1 MQRFFFPSTNSYG
14 LKPLEFIAFIFFM
27 AFTGGLI
34 LSGCG
39 QDPPEGKILAKI
51 NDYHLTLNEFEQQ
64 LAGDMEMEP
73 DFKLTPE
80 SKKKFLDQLI
90 RKELLIQE
98 AMRLKLD
105 RREPFIRAIERYWQQ
120 TLIRDLIEMKGEE
133 ISKRVAISEAEI
145 EARYKTMKAANAN
158 VLPLEEMRD
167 EIVAQ
172 LKEEQK
178 TQKLKEWIEELKNTA
193 TIEINNEVL

>member
-1 MQRFFFPSTNSYG
+1 
-14 LKPLEFIAFIFFM
+14 M
-27 AFTGGLI
+27 AFAGGLI

-39 QDPPEGKILAKI
+39 QEPPEEKILAKI

-64 LAGDMEMEP
+64 LAGDIEMEP

-105 RREPFIRAIERYWQQ
+105 RREQFIRAIERYWQQ
-120 TLIRDLIEMKGEE
+120 TLIRDLIEMKGAE
-133 ISKRVAISEAEI
+133 ISKRVVISEADI
-145 EARYKTMKAANAN
+145 EARYKSMKAANAN
-158 VLPLEEMRD
+158 LPPLEEVRD

-178 TQKLKEWIEELKNTA
+178 TQKLKEWIEALKNNA
-193 TIEINNEVL
+193 TIEINKEMF